1 MKTNKTKK
9 QQPKIVIEGDPPLC
23 HHMPDGARYP
33 ELKNGMTFRAALA
46 ELRRAD
52 WGNIGGTFCIDLDDG
67 TWFYVELQAAAGGG
81 ELMNSQHVCRY
92 ASWQGREYVVRKYP
106 L

>member
-1 MKTNKTKK
+1 MKTNKNTKK
-9 QQPKIVIEGDPPLC
+9 QPRIVLNGDAPVC

-33 ELKNGMTFRAALA
+33 ELRDGMTLRAALA

-52 WGNIGGTFCIDLDDG
+52 WGSLGETFCIDLDDG
-67 TWFYVELQAAAGGG
+67 SWIYVELQAADGGG
-81 ELMNSQHVCRY
+81 ELMSSQQVCRY
-92 ASWQGREYVVRKYP
+92 ASWQGREYVVRRYH